1 MSAHAEVMDLVA
13 QMKSA
18 EQPFVLATV
27 VRTVSVTAAKAGAK
41 AIIRPDGTIVA
52 GWIGGGCARGAV
64 LKAAREALLDGEP
77 RMVSVQPENLL
88 AELGV
93 KPGDNREGIRF
104 ASNMCPSKGTMDI
117 FVEPVL
123 PHPSLVIFGASP
135 VAMSLAAQARQLGYH
150 VTLAAP
156 AADIAAEPD
165 AHVIVDGF
173 APRYLNEARR
183 FVVVSTQGKG
193 DEAAL
198 RAALAIKAEY
208 HAFVGSRRKMAA
220 LREKLVAGGIARE
233 AIDRVKAPAGLDL
246 GAITPEEI
254 AMSILAEI
262 TVERRRG
269 QRAANP
275 VPANKDST
283 MQMNDSQRIPAP
295 KEKVWAALNDPE
307 ILKQCIPGCQ
317 SLDMSSADRDDRDRR
332 VQGRA
337 GEGDLRR
344 QGDAVR
350 SRSAE
355 QLSDFGRGLRRRCRL
370 CKRRRAVRLEAEGPD
385 VTVLH
390 YDVDAQIGGKLA
402 QLGSRLI
409 DSTAKKLA
417 GEFFASFGQVVG
429 GTAAAPAEAAPKG
442 WLGKLTGAV

>member
-1 MSAHAEVMDLVA
+1 MTAHVEVMDLVA
-13 QMKSA
+13 RLKAA
-18 EQPFVLATV
+18 EETFVLATV

-64 LKAAREALLDGEP
+64 LKAARDALADGEP

-93 KPGDNREGIRF
+93 KPGENRGGVRF
-104 ASNMCPSKGTMDI
+104 AQNMCPSKGTMDI

-135 VAMSLAAQARQLGYH
+135 VAMSLATQARQLGYH

-156 AADIAAEPD
+156 AADMVAAPD
-165 AHVIVDGF
+165 ADIAVDGF
-173 APRYLNEARR
+173 ALGELAQARR

-198 RAALAIKAEY
+198 RAAIATEAEY
-208 HAFVGSRRKMAA
+208 RAFVGSRRKMAV
-220 LREKLVAGGIARE
+220 LREKLVGQGVEAA

-269 QRAANP
+269 QRSKPN
-275 VPANKDST
+275 
-283 MQMNDSQRIPAP
+283 
-295 KEKVWAALNDPE
+295 
-307 ILKQCIPGCQ
+307 G
-317 SLDMSSADRDDRDRR
+317 
-332 VQGRA
+332 
-337 GEGDLRR
+337 
-344 QGDAVR
+344 
-350 SRSAE
+350 
-355 QLSDFGRGLRRRCRL
+355 
-370 CKRRRAVRLEAEGPD
+370 
-385 VTVLH
+385 
-390 YDVDAQIGGKLA
+390 
-402 QLGSRLI
+402 
-409 DSTAKKLA
+409 
-417 GEFFASFGQVVG
+417 
-429 GTAAAPAEAAPKG
+429 
-442 WLGKLTGAV
+442 